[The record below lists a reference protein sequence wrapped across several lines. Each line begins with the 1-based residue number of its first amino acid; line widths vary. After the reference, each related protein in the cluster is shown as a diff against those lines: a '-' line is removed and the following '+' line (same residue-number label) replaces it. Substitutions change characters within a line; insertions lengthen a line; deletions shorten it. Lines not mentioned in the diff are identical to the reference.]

1 MKGTVHKC
9 IEKLITEN
17 FGRPTWEKC
26 LAEIGFDEDHV
37 FMMNDDVDEATT
49 MKLVTQVIPKVCNLT
64 LQQVMDAF
72 GQYWIN
78 GYAAKVYAP
87 YFEGCKTT
95 KELILK
101 LDFIHKSLTEN
112 IPNARPPRLK
122 YEWVAD
128 NRLAVT
134 YLSERGLIDL
144 FIAIAHGAGTY
155 YNEKLNITRKSD
167 QVLEIDFAA

>member
-1 MKGTVHKC
+1 MKGTVHKA
-9 IEKLITEN
+9 IERLITEN

-26 LAEIGFDEDHV
+26 LVEIGFDEDHV

-49 MKLVTQVIPKVCNLT
+49 MRLVTEVIPRVCNLS
-64 LQQVMDAF
+64 LQQVLDAF

-101 LDFIHKSLTEN
+101 LDFIHKTLTEN
-112 IPNARPPRLK
+112 IPNAKPPRLK
-122 YEWVAD
+122 YEWVSD

-134 YLSERGLIDL
+134 YFSERGLIDL
-144 FIAIAHGAGTY
+144 FISIAHGAGTY